1 MFGVDGELE
10 NGLEGRVP
18 LEAVFIWRA
27 HAPLTQ
33 LVAKSARLAAHVVAH
48 AALHEVGFVGTPEE
62 HKSRAIIGRLAVSGN
77 LPAPLQELL
86 DSWAVA
92 GRVGPPL
99 KRSTPPRRRRSDAP
113 HRTNVASSNA

>member
-10 NGLEGRVP
+10 NGLEGLVP

-27 HAPLTQ
+27 QAPLTQ
-33 LVAKSARLAAHVVAH
+33 LVANGISARLAAHVVAH

-62 HKSRAIIGRLAVSGN
+62 DKSGAIIGRLAVSGN

-86 DSWAVA
+86 DSWAAA
-92 GRVGPPL
+92 GRVG
-99 KRSTPPRRRRSDAP
+99 RRR
-113 HRTNVASSNA
+113 